1 MKVTLSNLILIQPF
15 VRKSFILKHF
25 AKNREWI
32 YREISSQLTSSLPTN
47 RGVLISGNPGTG
59 KTAIILN
66 LVERSSFGTGGG
78 DVRQE
83 NIYSHQG
90 IF

>member
-1 MKVTLSNLILIQPF
+1 MSNVPFSLIKTLS
-15 VRKSFILKHF
+15 
-25 AKNREWI
+25 KNREWI

-66 LVERSSFGTGGG
+66 LVERSSFGTGGA

-83 NIYSHQG
+83 NVYSTQG
-90 IF
+90 IVS